1 MVKNVVDWTMKH
13 TEEIELYEELRYGGL
28 GEPAVSDG
36 ASAAPRRP
44 AAGRMVASRLRLRD
58 VRSDDVAVFFEQ
70 QRDPAAH
77 RLAAFTAGA
86 PDDRAGF
93 DAHWARLLADD
104 DTRCQTVVVDAA
116 VAGHVLCLQQL
127 GQLEVGYWIGP
138 AFRGRGVATRALALL
153 LILVAQRP
161 LHARVARGHAA
172 SRRVLE
178 KNGFRLCGADRG
190 YAAALGAQV
199 ETDLFE
205 LGPTTPLRRRAVR
218 LG

>member
-1 MVKNVVDWTMKH
+1 MSLDAEADGSVVWT
-13 TEEIELYEELRYGGL
+13 
-28 GEPAVSDG
+28 A
-36 ASAAPRRP
+36 
-44 AAGRMVASRLRLRD
+44 AAGRAPRPESAPRTALALRLRE
-58 VRSDDVAVFFEQ
+58 VRPDDVAVFFEQ
-70 QRDPAAH
+70 QRDPAMH
-77 RLAAFTAGA
+77 RVAAFTAGA

-104 DTRCQTVVVDAA
+104 DTRRQTVIVDGA
-116 VAGHVLCLQQL
+116 VAGHVLCFQQL

-161 LHARVARGHAA
+161 LHARVARGHTA

-205 LGPTTPLRRRAVR
+205 LGPSTPLRRRAVR